1 MLDQMEYL
9 VDEVE
14 AQRAVVGLIPSAI
27 WDARP
32 PGDEKTLREM
42 YAAMVERELHA
53 NRSSFG
59 LDGLPRTE
67 EEQSP
72 EALLTELAV
81 ARAALVRALRKGPVA
96 DLDAGTC
103 YRIVQEDTDSLREIG
118 LRLNETSIGQPRV
131 AQK

>member
-1 MLDQMEYL
+1 MLEQMAYL

-14 AQRAVVGLIPSAI
+14 AQRAVVGLIPGAI

-42 YAAMVERELHA
+42 YAAMVERERQA

-59 LDGLPRTE
+59 LDALPVAE
-67 EEQSP
+67 EEQSA
-72 EALLTELAV
+72 EALLTELAT
-81 ARAALVRALRKGPVA
+81 ARADLVTALRQREVA